1 MQAAAPRTH
10 QLMSAFLFPKA
21 ARVIRGDD
29 FTAIIRRG
37 ASEADD
43 VLVVNVRWN
52 PANALEPAK
61 LGISIP
67 KKTGNAVVRNRWK
80 RWLREAFRRRRDEL
94 PAGVEIVIRPQRDAS
109 GSWVA
114 IDRSLQKTVAR
125 AVRKLTPR
133 SADDEC

>member
-1 MQAAAPRTH
+1 
-10 QLMSAFLFPKA
+10 MSASLFPKA

-37 ASEADD
+37 AYAADD

-80 RWLREAFRRRRDEL
+80 RWLR
-94 PAGVEIVIRPQRDAS
+94 GNAS
-109 GSWVA
+109 GEA
-114 IDRSLQKTVAR
+114 
-125 AVRKLTPR
+125 P
-133 SADDEC
+133 